1 MAFESKKFRLIA
13 FMILVLVLFVIL
25 AIFAVLKYKV
35 TTEKGKKLLVIMID
49 GVRHDY
55 PDRESNLTAFQKLTS
70 DGVKAEYLEPV
81 FPSSTYP
88 NWYAIA
94 TGLFPETNGF
104 VANRMYDE
112 LRNDFFLMSPHPNA
126 SHKHW
131 WNKAEPI
138 W

>member
-1 MAFESKKFRLIA
+1 
-13 FMILVLVLFVIL
+13 
-25 AIFAVLKYKV
+25 
-35 TTEKGKKLLVIMID
+35 MID
-49 GVRHDY
+49 GLRHDFHE
-55 PDRESNLTAFQKLTS
+55 RESNLTAFQKLTS

-81 FPSSTYP
+81 FPSYSYQ

-94 TGLFPETNGF
+94 IGLFPESNGF

-112 LRNDFFLMSPHPNA
+112 LNNDFFLMALHPNT

-138 W
+138 ESR